1 MANSCLMAEIAIVSG
16 KYPVY
21 LYSESDSVNEDS
33 VWCPSIPDFHKS
45 WASQVNSQ
53 YNLVFQDISLKND
66 FLGEGDQYETPRSD
80 SFQGTEDA
88 IVSGNDLRH
97 I

>member
-1 MANSCLMAEIAIVSG
+1 M
-16 KYPVY
+16 
-21 LYSESDSVNEDS
+21 
-33 VWCPSIPDFHKS
+33 
-45 WASQVNSQ
+45 NSQ

-66 FLGEGDQYETPRSD
+66 FLGEGDQYETPRLD

-88 IVSGNDLRH
+88 IVRGNDLRH